1 MNICYLENGI
11 YKVNN
16 EETPFEDLFT
26 IQFYKNSNSLA
37 DAFYTG
43 EVFDNILFA
52 NMIQKKLAIEF
63 YLALNNVEKIEIT
76 EENIEIR
83 NYTIDAAVSLGIS
96 VCGKNKKVSFIKQWI
111 KMDGAMGYLFFKQ
124 LQNKYRNREVVFEKD
139 VAVLRTPA
147 AKGKIKKNDN
157 REIFYEDSVGTGDFY
172 TFFPLSTRN
181 RCLQLAGREA
191 KKSLT
196 SLYDNLL
203 KWGFNY
209 SIPYILDFFTNRL
222 VAAKFYQLLLREL
235 FALPWKGRFISGN
248 NLDLYALAEEEE
260 AKKAGIDTICIPH
273 GIEYGY
279 KFPHCFTGN
288 TFYTMSEN
296 AAKHLNNLYGTTKFV
311 FNKEIVKEM
320 FKVKSTKSLTERK
333 IVYFSEPRE
342 PEVNVQ
348 IIKELLIHLADTKL
362 FIKHHPKDNLS
373 DYDEFNG
380 KIDVIQDLS
389 DAIQGNICLSRKS
402 TTLLEGIYNDS
413 ICGAIIINEKDKAI
427 FYNFPSLQD
436 DDIEIFESIEEAAS
450 WAKRM
455 INS

>member
-1 MNICYLENGI
+1 MLW
-11 YKVNN
+11 
-16 EETPFEDLFT
+16 
-26 IQFYKNSNSLA
+26 Q
-37 DAFYTG
+37 
-43 EVFDNILFA
+43 ILF
-52 NMIQKKLAIEF
+52 ILEKKLAIEF
-63 YLALNNVEKIEIT
+63 FLAHNNVEKIDIA
-76 EENIEIR
+76 EENFEIR
-83 NYTIDAAVSLGIS
+83 NYTIDAAVSLGIA
-96 VCGKNKKVSFIKQWI
+96 VCGKNKEKKESFIKKRI
-111 KMDGAMGYLFFKQ
+111 KIDGATGYLFFKQ

-139 VAVLRTPA
+139 VVVLRTPA
-147 AKGKIKKNDN
+147 AKGKIKENDS
-157 REIFYEDSVGTGDFY
+157 REMFYEDSVGTGDFY
-172 TFFPLSTRN
+172 TFFPLSTRI
-181 RCLQLAGREA
+181 RCLQQANREA

-209 SIPYILDFFTNRL
+209 SLPYILDFFTNRL
-222 VAAKFYQLLLREL
+222 LAAKFYQFLLREL
-235 FALPWKGRFISGN
+235 FALPWKGKFISGN

-296 AAKHLNNLYGTTKFV
+296 AAKHLNNLYGTNKFV
-311 FNKEIVKEM
+311 FNKEIVEGM
-320 FKVKSTKSLTERK
+320 FKVKSAKSLTERK

-342 PEVNVQ
+342 PEVNIQ
-348 IIKELLIHLADTKL
+348 ILKGLLDYLANTKL
-362 FIKHHPKDNLS
+362 CIKHHPKDNLS
-373 DYDEFNG
+373 DYEEFNG
-380 KIDVIQDLS
+380 KIEVIQDLT

-402 TTLLEGIYNDS
+402 TTLLEGVYNDS
-413 ICGAIIINEKDKAI
+413 LCGAIIINEKDKAI

-436 DDIEIFESIEEAAS
+436 DAIEIFKSIEEAAS